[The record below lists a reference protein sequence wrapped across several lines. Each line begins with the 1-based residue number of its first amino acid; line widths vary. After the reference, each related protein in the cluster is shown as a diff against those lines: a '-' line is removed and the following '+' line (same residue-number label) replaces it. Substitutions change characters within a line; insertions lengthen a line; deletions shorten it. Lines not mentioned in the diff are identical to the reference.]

1 MQNNP
6 SEIAYLSA
14 SLSNGLQVLL
24 QCEKIDILRKC
35 FLRGRVQKRKYKVT
49 LNEPLGIAYQA
60 LYKPECY
67 VARWWWKYFFHSE
80 AQAAV
85 SIHLTVL
92 KTRYKRFKVIKRIVD
107 SLT

>member
-1 MQNNP
+1 M
-6 SEIAYLSA
+6 AYLSA
-14 SLSNGLQVLL
+14 SLSNGLQVLV

-49 LNEPLGIAYQA
+49 LKEPIGLADES
-60 LYKPECY
+60 LYRSECY
-67 VARWWWKYFFHSE
+67 VARWWWKYFFPSE

-85 SIHLTVL
+85 SMHLAVL
-92 KTRYKRFKVIKRIVD
+92 KTRYKRFKAVKRVVD

>member
-1 MQNNP
+1 M
-6 SEIAYLSA
+6 AYLSA
-14 SLSNGLQVLL
+14 SLSNGLQVLV

-49 LNEPLGIAYQA
+49 LKEPVGLACES
-60 LYKPECY
+60 LYRSEWY
-67 VARWWWKYFFHSE
+67 MVRWWWKYFFPSE

-85 SIHLTVL
+85 FMHLAVL
-92 KTRYKRFKVIKRIVD
+92 KTRHKRFKAVKRIVD